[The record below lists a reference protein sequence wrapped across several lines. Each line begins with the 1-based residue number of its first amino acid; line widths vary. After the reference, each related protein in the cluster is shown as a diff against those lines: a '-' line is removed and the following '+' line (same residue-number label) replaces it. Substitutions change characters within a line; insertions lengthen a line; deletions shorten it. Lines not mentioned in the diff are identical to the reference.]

1 MVAPDA
7 ARRDSQ
13 GAEESLKNLRDRIAR
28 LHEASAITIPG
39 YTVTSH
45 APVIGPLL
53 ARMRRLFTSHLRE
66 PYIDPILERQEK
78 FNRELTQMVEQLA
91 ARLEILDGAPLQAG
105 SRDVEGLEQAR
116 RTLARQVRH
125 GRAGTSCRGG
135 KPVAGGD
142 CCAAEPA
149 GRGEK
154 RFGALRRI
162 RGHSLIYSTFSE
174 PCFGVYSS
182 IILFI
187 LEARES
193 FVCRKSGRMPL
204 ASMLVRARLR
214 RSLSIVMGTV

>member
-116 RTLARQVRH
+116 RTLDECAQQIANWLDKFDMGEQAPV
-125 GRAGTSCRGG
+125 
-135 KPVAGGD
+135 VAGGSPSPEEI
-142 CCAAEPA
+142 A
-149 GRGEK
+149 
-154 RFGALRRI
+154 ALRSRLDEV
-162 RGHSLIYSTFSE
+162 RN
-174 PCFGVYSS
+174 V
-182 IILFI
+182 
-187 LEARES
+187 
-193 FVCRKSGRMPL
+193 
-204 ASMLVRARLR
+204 LVRSGA
-214 RSLSIVMGTV
+214 SEGTV